1 MASSDPVSF
10 EHRDRQR
17 IYEFVERHG
26 TVDPQTVRSEL
37 FPSDSR
43 GFRHHISIL
52 RRDGVLAQTE
62 NGDLRVAVR
71 AGGET
76 RVTEEGVECTIRPA
90 RQEDLAGIVGLIKSV
105 AAPGI
110 HIVAE
115 TVAREIDRDEALLRH
130 NDVES
135 RMFFVATV
143 DEEVI
148 GWVHLSAPEIAKLRH
163 TAELTLGV
171 LEEYR
176 DQGIGNH
183 LLKRGLDW
191 AATHEYEK
199 VYQSIPAS
207 NQAAIDF
214 LENNGWEVEAIREG
228 HYKID
233 GEYIDEVMLGIEL

>member
-1 MASSDPVSF
+1 MTSSNPVSF
-10 EHRDRQR
+10 DHRDRQR
-17 IYEFVERHG
+17 IFEFVERQG
-26 TVDPQTVRSEL
+26 AVDPQAVRSEL

-43 GFRHHISIL
+43 GFRHHVSVL
-52 RRDGVLAQTE
+52 RRDGILTQTE
-62 NGDLRVAVR
+62 DGDLRVAIE
-71 AGGET
+71 AGGEQE
-76 RVTEEGVECTIRPA
+76 VMADGVECVIRPA
-90 RQEDLAGIVGLIKSV
+90 RQEDLSGIISAIKSV

-115 TVAREIDRDEALLRH
+115 TVAQELDRDEALLRH

-143 DEEVI
+143 DDEVV
-148 GWVHLSAPEIAKLRH
+148 GWVHLNSAEIAKLRH

-176 DQGIGNH
+176 DQGLGNR
-183 LLKRGLDW
+183 LLERGLEW
-191 AATHEYEK
+191 ASTHDYEK

-207 NQAAIDF
+207 NEPAIEF
-214 LENNGWEVEAIREG
+214 LEENGWEVEAIRED

-233 GEYIDEVMLGIEL
+233 DEYVDEVMLGIEP